1 MVRLMMVMKRLVQLG
16 LSRAPIQP
24 ASVLFSQAGGSFR
37 TETINLTVTLSED
50 AKSGWYQIQGQDKVN
65 LTPGVSENLTIG
77 EGMNF
82 GDTKTIEWSA
92 EAQDG
97 KVEER

>member
-1 MVRLMMVMKRLVQLG
+1 M
-16 LSRAPIQP
+16 
-24 ASVLFSQAGGSFR
+24 
-37 TETINLTVTLSED
+37 
-50 AKSGWYQIQGQDKVN
+50 N

-97 KVEER
+97 KVKSGSLTFKKGNIRK